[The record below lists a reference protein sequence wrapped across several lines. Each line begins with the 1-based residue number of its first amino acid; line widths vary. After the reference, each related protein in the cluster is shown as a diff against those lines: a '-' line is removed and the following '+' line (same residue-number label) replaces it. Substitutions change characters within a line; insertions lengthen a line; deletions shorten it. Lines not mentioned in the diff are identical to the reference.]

1 MLVGVCC
8 VRGCCL
14 DSSRLDV
21 LCNIYMLDYLCE
33 KMLYAQAAP
42 IWFFP
47 RKISGSVLII
57 LLSKSLPNLDIHPD
71 M

>member
-1 MLVGVCC
+1 M
-8 VRGCCL
+8 

-42 IWFFP
+42 ILSTEA
-47 RKISGSVLII
+47 KISGSILII
-57 LLSKSLPNLDIHPD
+57 LLAIQ
-71 M
+71 